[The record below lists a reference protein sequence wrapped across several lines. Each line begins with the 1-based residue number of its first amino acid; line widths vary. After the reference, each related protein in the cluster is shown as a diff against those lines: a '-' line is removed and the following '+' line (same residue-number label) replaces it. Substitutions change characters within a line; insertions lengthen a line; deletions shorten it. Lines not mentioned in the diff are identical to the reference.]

1 MKLFKRSKGFTLV
14 ELLVVVAVIG
24 ILAAIAI
31 PAYLGVQTRTKREAA
46 VTDLQNLASAM
57 ELYYQEHNRYAPSDG
72 TITDLQQIKDLYRAF
87 RPGTNRFTYSVT
99 VSNGGQDYLIE
110 VKGDFGSY
118 SSVKMDQ
125 DGTVTWE

>member
-1 MKLFKRSKGFTLV
+1 MKKRGFTLV

-31 PAYLGVQTRTKREAA
+31 PAYLGVQTRTRREAA

-72 TITDLQQIKDLYRAF
+72 TITDLDEIKNLYRAF
-87 RPGTNRFTYSVT
+87 RPGTNKFTYKVT

-110 VKGDFGSY
+110 VGGDFGSY
-118 SSVKMDQ
+118 SKVTIDQ
-125 DGTVTWE
+125 NGTVQWE

>member
-1 MKLFKRSKGFTLV
+1 MKKKGFTLV
-14 ELLVVVAVIG
+14 ELLVVIAVIG

-72 TITDLQQIKDLYRAF
+72 TITDITEIKTLYRAF
-87 RPGTNRFTYSVT
+87 RPGTNNFTYVVT
-99 VSNGGQDYLIE
+99 VSNGGQDFLIE
-110 VKGDFGSY
+110 VHGDFGTY
-118 SSVKMDQ
+118 KSVTMDQ
-125 DGTVTWE
+125 DGNVRWVTN